1 MEQLHGRHS
10 GMDATPSPTGRPCP
24 RRGRQPRPRVASV
37 SEASIVK
44 RIRVAASRL
53 GFLALKMHGGPFSD
67 AGMPDLLFIR
77 EGRLWAAEVKR
88 PGKKPTPVQLAFMAQ
103 LKRFG
108 VPCAILTGEDGLEA
122 LLRS

>member
-1 MEQLHGRHS
+1 
-10 GMDATPSPTGRPCP
+10 
-24 RRGRQPRPRVASV
+24 
-37 SEASIVK
+37 
-44 RIRVAASRL
+44 
-53 GFLALKMHGGPFSD
+53 
-67 AGMPDLLFIR
+67 LLFIR

-108 VPCAILTGEDGLEA
+108 VPCAVLTGEDGLEA